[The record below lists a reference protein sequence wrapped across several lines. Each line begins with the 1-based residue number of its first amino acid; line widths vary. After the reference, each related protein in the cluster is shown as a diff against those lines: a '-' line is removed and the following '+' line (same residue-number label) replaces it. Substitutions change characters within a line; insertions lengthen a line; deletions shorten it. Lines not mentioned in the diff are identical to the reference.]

1 MRKSTEAAEV
11 RFGKR
16 GTWFVRYDQS
26 PRARS
31 VAKVASTRR
40 RDAGTPGKAVYAF
53 VQDTR
58 IASCVVVWT
67 YDAMVKRSCRAAMST
82 VPIMRPLYQKHTS
95 TSK

>member
-1 MRKSTEAAEV
+1 MMKSTEAAEV

-67 YDAMVKRSCRAAMST
+67 YDAMVKSFERTSFMT
-82 VPIMRPLYQKHTS
+82 RPTGYLGKPR
-95 TSK
+95 